1 MPNTLD
7 LDRLGQVFQSRPDLL
22 EGIKQAADSDARI
35 QLFNSIASYMQEQ
48 SQSTSTT
55 TIGSEPSLK
64 RRRVDIEPSKNG
76 NASEAVSPQDVAAE
90 GTLLEVKDISVSIPQ
105 RKKLDLCFTK
115 QHIYART
122 SGTTTPVTGA
132 IFAWKNIGM
141 RHAGFIIIGG
151 QDEANR

>member
-7 LDRLGQVFQSRPDLL
+7 LDRLGQVFQSRPDLI
-22 EGIKQAADSDARI
+22 ESIKQAADSDARI
-35 QLFNSIASYMQEQ
+35 QLFNSIASFMQEQ
-48 SQSTSTT
+48 SQSASTT
-55 TIGSEPSLK
+55 AGSEPSLK

-76 NASEAVSPQDVAAE
+76 IAPEAVSPQDVAAE

-105 RKKLDLCFTK
+105 RKKFDLCFTK

-141 RHAGFIIIGG
+141 RHAGSIIIGG
-151 QDEANR
+151 SDKTQR